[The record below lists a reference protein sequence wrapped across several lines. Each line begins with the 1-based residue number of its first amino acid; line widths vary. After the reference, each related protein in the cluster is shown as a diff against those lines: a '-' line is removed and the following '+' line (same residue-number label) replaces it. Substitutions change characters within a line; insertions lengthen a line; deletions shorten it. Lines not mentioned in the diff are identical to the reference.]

1 MYSYFTCLKSQPP
14 HLLYVAQSGSTLCSK
29 GFIILINLPYPCD
42 AKTFTISISHV
53 SPFIAFGTNIVNP
66 SILAIP
72 STSKPLSII
81 STV

>member
-1 MYSYFTCLKSQPP
+1 MS
-14 HLLYVAQSGSTLCSK
+14 
-29 GFIILINLPYPCD
+29 FIILSLSNVNIVINLPYPCD

-72 STSKPLSII
+72 SPSKPLSIHKNEYLFH
-81 STV
+81 SDMELTHNLYFL